1 MTNDATEHPHFR
13 ASNTVILLD
22 AVRIVEITVSLQR
35 VVFSLEQVTVEL
47 CRQLVLFIRAVFC
60 TSLHTY
66 LLASFCYGGGQSS
79 VSA

>member
-1 MTNDATEHPHFR
+1 MTNDATERPHFR

-47 CRQLVLFIRAVFC
+47 
-60 TSLHTY
+60 
-66 LLASFCYGGGQSS
+66 
-79 VSA
+79 